1 MNNPASWLLLSS
13 PRWDPVLGVAGVFLG
28 AMLLLIALV
37 SGLVLY
43 KFAYNQVTAIT
54 DDILRLAD
62 PVAET
67 D

>member
-1 MNNPASWLLLSS
+1 MNKPASWLLLSS